1 VQGLDSPS
9 LRELAGL
16 LVREAPYEARR
27 LADRALEELGLV
39 AAEQSAADRAVAQ
52 SWARDLLDD
61 RTGPFV
67 AARAIWKCFANS
79 DAQLP
84 DLAADFLAL
93 EDEWE
98 GGWGRVESEI
108 AVEMRR
114 AASRLLRVWGD
125 PLDPGQRFHSA
136 VRREILRRFD
146 HWADIYASG
155 APWEVSATEGQF
167 VTDRPEDVF
176 PRYRVLED
184 LLIEV
189 ERIDPNR
196 ISPQDLRREIS
207 ACSTTKSVT
216 ALRSYAAADDELR
229 SLAKWIDSMDPVPAP
244 AQFLPYRRTLDERE
258 VSLLRNEL
266 NDRWTNGDECWY
278 PMTSKAVP
286 DDVVIL
292 DSRLWFD
299 ESAVNAV
306 REALLD
312 EGVTVLRC
320 LNELRPSN
328 EVATEF
334 FDPAYASDG
343 EIHAMP
349 VAGWFVIYTSHEGT
363 TAFSPGPHV
372 DRLRAAVPNF
382 DRWIWQGWQ

>member
-1 VQGLDSPS
+1 
-9 LRELAGL
+9 
-16 LVREAPYEARR
+16 
-27 LADRALEELGLV
+27 
-39 AAEQSAADRAVAQ
+39 
-52 SWARDLLDD
+52 
-61 RTGPFV
+61 
-67 AARAIWKCFANS
+67 
-79 DAQLP
+79 
-84 DLAADFLAL
+84 
-93 EDEWE
+93 
-98 GGWGRVESEI
+98 
-108 AVEMRR
+108 MRR
-114 AASRLLRVWGD
+114 AALRLLQVWGD

-146 HWADIYASG
+146 HWADIYASR

-207 ACSTTKSVT
+207 ACSATKSVT

-229 SLAKWIDSMDPVPAP
+229 SLAAWIDGLDPWNPP
-244 AQFLPYRRTLDERE
+244 EPLLPYRRTLDECE

-266 NDRWTNGDECWY
+266 NDRWTSGDDSWY

-286 DDVVIL
+286 EDVVIL
-292 DSRLWFD
+292 DSGLWFD
-299 ESAVNAV
+299 GSAVNAV

-320 LNELRPSN
+320 LNELRPSI
-328 EVATEF
+328 EVATEY

-372 DRLRAAVPNF
+372 DRLRGTVPNF
-382 DRWIWQGWQ
+382 DRWTWQGWQ